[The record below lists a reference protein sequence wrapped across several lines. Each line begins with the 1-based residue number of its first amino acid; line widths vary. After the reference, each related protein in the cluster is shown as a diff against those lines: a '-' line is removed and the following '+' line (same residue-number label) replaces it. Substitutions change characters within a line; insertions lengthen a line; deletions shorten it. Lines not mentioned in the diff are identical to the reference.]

1 MSDPI
6 TPDRLA
12 RFAPGCDAAATAPA
26 LGAAAR
32 EFRIDTPERLVQ
44 WLGQLHHESG
54 GFTRLEENL
63 YYSPERLMAVWPHRF
78 PDRASAL
85 TCARNAVALAE
96 RVYGG
101 RQDLGNTHVGDG
113 YRFRGRGY
121 IQTTGRANYERA
133 AQALGLDL
141 LDDPDLLKTP
151 RHAARAAGLFW
162 RDRGLN
168 AAADRG
174 DTGAITRA
182 INGGMQGAADR
193 AMQVSRARII
203 FLKESVA

>member
-1 MSDPI
+1 MGDLI
-6 TPDRLA
+6 TAEALR
-12 RFAPGCDAAATAPA
+12 RFAPACDAAATARA
-26 LGAAAR
+26 LSDAAA
-32 EFRIDTPERLVQ
+32 EFGIDTPERVVQ

-63 YYSPERLMAVWPHRF
+63 YYSPERLMAVWPRRF
-78 PDRASAL
+78 PTRAEAL
-85 TCARNAVALAE
+85 ACSRNAVALAE
-96 RVYGG
+96 KVYGG
-101 RQDLGNTHVGDG
+101 RQDLGNSYVGDG

-121 IQTTGRANYERA
+121 MMITGRANYRDLGEK
-133 AQALGLDL
+133 LGLDL
-141 LDDPDLLKTP
+141 LDEPDLLTTP

-182 INGGMQGAADR
+182 INGGSQGAAGR
-193 AMQVSRARII
+193 AMQVSRARTI